1 MSRPAHRP
9 ATAMALVLGL
19 FAPLSA
25 TGQSNA
31 PLCGPDSGLPCTDEL
46 SGATIETAEA
56 LRELY
61 EARDQDTGFI
71 DGLVDEPEAGVGE
84 AVSPDAPIGDVP
96 EDADADTTGSA
107 RAQEDTGPPADAG
120 PPAEAGPPEDRAQA
134 APDRTPRA
142 GELPDCGPG
151 AAFPCVD
158 RISGA
163 VIEAPE
169 NLRELYEARD
179 QDTGFLDDMLAESD
193 AERDAE
199 ERAREQA
206 EETERRAEEAERRAA
221 EAERELEEQRRRA
234 EQAEREAEEQRRQA
248 EEAARRAEE
257 RAEAGPPAAALEDAE
272 PAEIERRE
280 ITEAEARASSE
291 EFETEIQTEA
301 EAEPEGDDDRLRDLG
316 RAALIGLGAYAL
328 GQVLDDGGEVVAG
341 TGERVVVE
349 RDGRYDILKDDD
361 TLLRR
366 PGADVQTE
374 RFADGSLRTR
384 VVLPE
389 GGEVITVRAADG
401 RILRRVRVMPD
412 GRRVVLFDDTRQV
425 QPVDISQLPR
435 AAEPVE
441 IEDDTTDED
450 DLAEALRQ
458 ARLRD
463 VNRDFSLEQIRQID
477 AVRKLVPVVSLD
489 RITFPFGSAAIPASE
504 AEELNALGTAMRRA
518 IRENPG
524 AVFLVEGHTDAVGPA
539 AYNLL
544 LSDRRAESVALALTE
559 YFGVPPANMI
569 VQGYGE
575 SDLRVQTQDRSQAN
589 RRAAVRNITP
599 LLTGRS

>member
-1 MSRPAHRP
+1 MSRPSHRP
-9 ATAMALVLGL
+9 ATAIALVLGL
-19 FAPLSA
+19 FAPLPA
-25 TGQSNA
+25 TAQSS
-31 PLCGPDSGLPCTDEL
+31 LSSCGPGSGLPCVDEI
-46 SGATIETAEA
+46 SGATMETAEA

-71 DGLVDEPEAGVGE
+71 DGMVDEPEAGVGDT
-84 AVSPDAPIGDVP
+84 VSAG
-96 EDADADTTGSA
+96 ELSADAAANAEPEPSANAPAQAETG
-107 RAQEDTGPPADAG
+107 RPADAG
-120 PPAEAGPPEDRAQA
+120 PPAHANRPADAGPPEDRTQA
-134 APDRTPRA
+134 APERTPRA

-151 AAFPCVD
+151 AGFPCVD
-158 RISGA
+158 RMSGA
-163 VIEAPE
+163 VIEEPE

-179 QDTGFLDDMLAESD
+179 QDTSFLDDMLADSD
-193 AERDAE
+193 AEREAE
-199 ERAREQA
+199 ERARQEA
-206 EETERRAEEAERRAA
+206 EETQRLIEEAERRAA
-221 EAERELEEQRRRA
+221 EAERE
-234 EQAEREAEEQRRQA
+234 AEEQRRQA
-248 EEAARRAEE
+248 EDAARRAQE
-257 RAEAGPPAAALEDAE
+257 RAKAGPPAAALEDAE
-272 PAEIERRE
+272 PAEVERRE

-291 EFETEIQTEA
+291 EFETEIQTDA
-301 EAEPEGDDDRLRDLG
+301 EAAATEDDDDGDRLRDLG

-374 RFADGSLRTR
+374 RFADGSVRTR
-384 VVLPE
+384 VILPE
-389 GGEVITVRAADG
+389 GGEVITIRAADG

-412 GRRVVLFDDTRQV
+412 GQRVVLFDDTRQV

-435 AAEPVE
+435 AAAPVE
-441 IEDDTTDED
+441 IEDGTTDED
-450 DLAEALRQ
+450 ELAEALRQ

-463 VNRDFSLEQIRQID
+463 VNRSFSLEQIRQID

-524 AVFLVEGHTDAVGPA
+524 AVFLVEGHTDAVGSA
-539 AYNLL
+539 ATNLL

-559 YFGVPPANMI
+559 YFSVPPANMI

-575 SDLRVQTQDRSQAN
+575 SDLRVETQDRSQAN

>member
-1 MSRPAHRP
+1 M
-9 ATAMALVLGL
+9 
-19 FAPLSA
+19 
-25 TGQSNA
+25 
-31 PLCGPDSGLPCTDEL
+31 
-46 SGATIETAEA
+46 IEE
-56 LRELY
+56 
-61 EARDQDTGFI
+61 
-71 DGLVDEPEAGVGE
+71 
-84 AVSPDAPIGDVP
+84 
-96 EDADADTTGSA
+96 
-107 RAQEDTGPPADAG
+107 
-120 PPAEAGPPEDRAQA
+120 
-134 APDRTPRA
+134 
-142 GELPDCGPG
+142 
-151 AAFPCVD
+151 
-158 RISGA
+158 
-163 VIEAPE
+163 PE

-179 QDTGFLDDMLAESD
+179 QDTGFLDDILAESD
-193 AERDAE
+193 AEREAE

-206 EETERRAEEAERRAA
+206 EDDERRAEEAERRAA
-221 EAERELEEQRRRA
+221 EAERELQEQRRRA

-248 EEAARRAEE
+248 EEAARRERE
-257 RAEAGPPAAALEDAE
+257 RAEAGPPAAATEDAE
-272 PAEIERRE
+272 PGEVERRE
-280 ITEAEARASSE
+280 ITEAEARGSSQ
-291 EFETEIQTEA
+291 EFETEIRTDAETATTEA
-301 EAEPEGDDDRLRDLG
+301 DDDGDRLRDLG

-361 TLLRR
+361 ILLRR

-374 RFADGSLRTR
+374 SFADGSVRRR
-384 VVLPE
+384 VILPE

-401 RILRRVRVMPD
+401 RVLRRVRVMPD
-412 GRRVVLFDDTRQV
+412 GERVVLFDDTRQV
-425 QPVDISQLPR
+425 RPVDVAQLPR
-435 AAEPVE
+435 PAEPVE
-441 IEDDTTDED
+441 MQDGITGEDE
-450 DLAEALRQ
+450 LAEALQQ

-463 VNRDFSLEQIRQID
+463 VNRDFSLEQVRQID

-489 RITFPFGSAAIPASE
+489 RIGFPTGSAAISASE

-524 AVFLVEGHTDAVGPA
+524 AVFLVEGHTDAVGSA

-575 SDLRVQTQDRSQAN
+575 SDLRVETQDPSQAN

-599 LLTGRS
+599 LLAGQR